1 MYSPSSDLVAA
12 GRRRRRNARAP
23 RSEVW
28 PPPYPPRRESLP
40 QKHPRAPALRSARPH
55 YEACAPP
62 PKGPRGAPPLQ
73 LGAIAVCEPPRQP
86 TRSSRSS
93 SSPVTRAAEPNCRSM
108 DPVRPP
114 VLFKL
119 QRLYFLSAM
128 PRSGREHEFWWPYV
142 PSPAYLSPAY
152 LLCSWCAQRYPAL
165 YKSVDAPGSVV
176 FVPLIARMLVVFRGP
191 AWDAGQELREGHM

>member
-1 MYSPSSDLVAA
+1 
-12 GRRRRRNARAP
+12 
-23 RSEVW
+23 
-28 PPPYPPRRESLP
+28 
-40 QKHPRAPALRSARPH
+40 
-55 YEACAPP
+55 
-62 PKGPRGAPPLQ
+62 
-73 LGAIAVCEPPRQP
+73 
-86 TRSSRSS
+86 
-93 SSPVTRAAEPNCRSM
+93 M

-165 YKSVDAPGSVV
+165 VSHLSGVAQFFLSAL
-176 FVPLIARMLVVFRGP
+176 PLSLGTIVLIQAVHFIC
-191 AWDAGQELREGHM
+191 